1 MNDTPDPTAPTAQ
14 SDSPDLVQV
23 VLGECSAADA
33 DAVFG
38 VLRAHFPSD
47 RGEDAPH
54 RTEQPR
60 PAVWTGAFIA
70 AESTGPVRGVLLAGP
85 VTADLQGSP
94 VAVDRLRATL
104 ESAFVVSANGT
115 ASGDQEVQLQL
126 RLTGAEHGEPPLPGH

>member
-1 MNDTPDPTAPTAQ
+1 MNDTPDPAALIAQ

-38 VLRAHFPSD
+38 VLRTHFASD

-54 RTEQPR
+54 RTEQVR
-60 PAVWTGAFIA
+60 PAVWTGGFLA
-70 AESTGPVRGVLLAGP
+70 TGNPGPVRGVLLAGP

-104 ESAFVVSANGT
+104 DSAFVVSDTGT
-115 ASGDQEVQLQL
+115 ASGDQEVQVQL